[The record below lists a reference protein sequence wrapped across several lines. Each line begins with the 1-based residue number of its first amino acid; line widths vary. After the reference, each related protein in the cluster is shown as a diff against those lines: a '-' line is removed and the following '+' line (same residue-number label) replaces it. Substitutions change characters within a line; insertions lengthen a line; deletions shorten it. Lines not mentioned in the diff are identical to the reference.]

1 MIYIARKQCS
11 KITLEVACVGI
22 NPQTISANGQ
32 TVFNI
37 VIEDDKS
44 ALNELVV
51 TGHQTM
57 SISLSGG
64 TQTNRYITT
73 LNYLEKYGNQKFQ
86 KNKRIGF
93 RLKGDINF
101 FKWLSSDIRVAG
113 SFYRKSGDIGVQH
126 YADFMP
132 VYPGYYLLEDEAAKH
147 LPESEIHPSYS
158 SDRIAFNP
166 NITLNKR

>member
-1 MIYIARKQCS
+1 MS
-11 KITLEVACVGI
+11 V
-22 NPQTISANGQ
+22 
-32 TVFNI
+32 
-37 VIEDDKS
+37 
-44 ALNELVV
+44 LNELVV
-51 TGHQTM
+51 TDHQTL

-86 KNKRIGF
+86 ENKRIGF

-113 SFYRKSGDIGVQH
+113 SFYRKSGDIGVQN

-132 VYPGYYLLEDEAAKH
+132 AYPGYYLLEDEAAKH

-158 SDRIAFNP
+158 SDRIAFNS